1 MQPTERA
8 RAEPATVLEG
18 VLERVVFANE
28 ANAWSVV
35 RLAVAWARDPVTAV
49 GNLLGVQPGES
60 LRLTGCWMDDP
71 RHGRQFRVDS
81 YATVV
86 PATAAGI
93 ERYLGSG
100 LIRGIGKV
108 MASRLVAAFG
118 SDTLEVIERQPERLR
133 EVAGIGPKR
142 RADILGAWQ
151 EQRDIKEVMVFLQS
165 HGVST
170 SYAIKIFKSYG
181 SLAVRWVRD
190 NPYRLATDIHGI
202 GFATADRIAASLGIS
217 RLAPQRLQAGALHVL
232 GEAADRGHL
241 FLPRRR
247 LVEEAD
253 RLLGAG
259 APAVDEAVTALAA
272 AGQVE
277 TEPLAAAEIAAEA
290 TAPAPPATAAATV
303 TTAATATAATTAIP
317 TPATTPATPQPP
329 GAPPPPD
336 GAAGEPDW
344 AVYLKPLH
352 AAEAGLAGRVRAL
365 LAQPRLPLEIDLG
378 RALEWF
384 ERGER
389 LTLASQQR
397 QAIRTGL
404 TSKLLVITGGPG
416 TGKTTLV
423 RGLVKILTRKGQRVL
438 LAAPT
443 GRAAKRL
450 AEATGGEAATV
461 HRLLEF
467 NPQSRGFDRNREH
480 PLACDLLIVDEASML
495 DAVLAYHLL
504 RAVPDAGRLVLV
516 GDIDQLPSVGPG
528 QVLADL
534 IASGAVEVV
543 RLTEIFRQA
552 ERSLIVVNA
561 HRVQSGHMPVL
572 ESLDKAGDFFFVERR
587 DPEEALRTLTQL
599 VAQRIPAR
607 FGLDP
612 VEQIQVLTPM
622 KRGLLGSANLNAV
635 LRDLLNPSGPAL
647 SRGGHSLRLGDKV
660 MQVRNNYDLE
670 VWNGDI
676 GRVAGVDLE
685 NQRLQV
691 LFDGRAVT
699 YELTAIDELA
709 LAYACSIHK
718 AQGSEYPCVVIP
730 LHSQH
735 YMMLQRNLLYTG
747 ITRAKRLA
755 VLVGETRALA
765 AAVANHR
772 VRQRFT
778 RLAERLRRA

>member
-1 MQPTERA
+1 MPQPDAGPLTG
-8 RAEPATVLEG
+8 PAAGGPEVLEG
-18 VLERVVFANE
+18 TLERVVFANE
-28 ANAWSVV
+28 ENAWSVV
-35 RLAVAWARDPVTAV
+35 RLTVAGAREPATAV

-60 LRLTGCWMDDP
+60 LRLTGSWIEDP
-71 RHGRQFRVDS
+71 RHGRQFRVTS

-86 PATAAGI
+86 PGTVKGI

-100 LIRGIGKV
+100 LIRGIGRV

-118 SDTLEVIERQPERLR
+118 LATLEVIEGQPQRLQ
-133 EVAGIGPKR
+133 EVEGIGPKR
-142 RADILGAWQ
+142 SADIRRAWD

-170 SYAIKIFKSYG
+170 SYAIKIYKSYG
-181 SLAVRWVRD
+181 SAAVRWVRD
-190 NPYRLATDIHGI
+190 NPYRLALDVHGI

-217 RLAPQRLQAGALHVL
+217 RLAPQRLAAGALHVL

-241 FLPRRR
+241 YLPRRR

-259 APAVDEAVTALAA
+259 PGPVDAAVTALAA
-272 AGQVE
+272 DDQVE
-277 TEPLAAAEIAAEA
+277 VEALAAGEAAAE
-290 TAPAPPATAAATV
+290 
-303 TTAATATAATTAIP
+303 
-317 TPATTPATPQPP
+317 
-329 GAPPPPD
+329 D
-336 GAAGEPDW
+336 GGDQ
-344 AVYLKPLH
+344 AVYLKALH
-352 AAEAGLAGRVRAL
+352 AAETGVAARVRGL
-365 LAQPRLPLEIDLG
+365 LAQASLPLEIDVE
-378 RALEWF
+378 RALAWF
-384 ERGER
+384 EKGER
-389 LTLASQQR
+389 LTLAREQR
-397 QAIRTGL
+397 QAIRAGL
-404 TSKLLVITGGPG
+404 TRKLLVITGGPG

-450 AEATGGEAATV
+450 AEATGDAASTI
-461 HRLLEF
+461 HRLLEL
-467 NPQSRGFDRNREH
+467 NPKSRAFDRNRER
-480 PLACDLLIVDEASML
+480 PLACDLLIVDEASMI

-504 RAVPDAGRLVLV
+504 RAVPDDGRLVLV

-534 IASGAVEVV
+534 IRSAAVEVV
-543 RLTEIFRQA
+543 RLTEIYRQA

-561 HRVQSGHMPVL
+561 HRVQSGEMPVL
-572 ESLDKAGDFFFVERR
+572 ESIDKEGDFFFVERR
-587 DPEEALRTLTQL
+587 DPEEALRTLVHL
-599 VAQRIPAR
+599 VTRRIPAR
-607 FGLDP
+607 FGLDA

-635 LRDLLNPSGPAL
+635 LREALNPHGRSL
-647 SRGGHSLRLGDKV
+647 TRGTHTLRVGDKV

-676 GRVAGVDLE
+676 GRVTGIDDE
-685 NQRLQV
+685 EQRLQV
-691 LFDGRAVT
+691 TFDGREVL
-699 YELTAIDELA
+699 YELAAIDELA

-730 LHSQH
+730 LHTQH
-735 YMMLQRNLLYTG
+735 YVMLQRNLLYTG

-755 VLVGETRALA
+755 VLVGEHRALA
-765 AAVANHR
+765 TAVANR
-772 VRQRFT
+772 RMQKRFS
-778 RLAERLRRA
+778 RLAERLATPSGPG